1 MLSPHEM
8 GFYIKYYRNLCM
20 LGILSMLLEFLNF
33 NYLFLLMEKKWFNSC
48 LRVTKKV
55 DYVRQY
61 STVAL
66 VPWNIYF
73 LVLGIY

>member
-1 MLSPHEM
+1 MM
-8 GFYIKYYRNLCM
+8 
-20 LGILSMLLEFLNF
+20 GILSMLLEFFNS

-48 LRVTKKV
+48 LRVTKNV

-66 VPWNIYF
+66 VPWNICF